1 GIKLSAEVKPFV
13 PKHAAVTVA
22 WSEPSEACVF
32 PRYLTTCYP
41 FVQEPSLDNVLG
53 DPAFREYS
61 NCSYSPG
68 VVANVYPVAGS
79 QYQSNNSTH
88 CNGSGVVS
96 ESAEQ
101 TYPVRQESKSLSK
114 RRSKEGEKKL
124 DKKRHDGGEAS
135 VRIVNRTSFQTSTC
149 SRDSVK
155 PDRFNKTAKKK
166 STEVPKPEPR
176 PVPTFE
182 ASILDFHK
190 SQSLGSSEILNVHH
204 KSTPVSLVETPAD
217 GSAQPHVSWAV
228 VLSQPPKKIV
238 SSPASEGLS
247 RSKGKQEN
255 EPKQSE
261 TKNIASETEPE
272 EESEKKKKK
281 KKKKKKLKSPTDV
294 ERPQSESNIIQ
305 EPPKIEDVEEFPHL
319 AAASDRRNRVGPQ
332 KPFFTSAVRKQSE
345 VSNLATLL
353 GGAIP
358 LLSKDPATA
367 ARSHRLNQGKMPH
380 NPLDSSAPLV
390 KKGKQ
395 REVPKAKRPTPLK
408 KIILKEREQRKQQHL
423 LEQKAAPKDEDNI
436 SQTAGNVTENATLLQ
451 DSQAAVPVT
460 QVAEGLQEHMRI
472 KESKEGSVTSK
483 QLTATLPKIHSR
495 NFRDYCSQVLSK
507 EVDSCVT
514 DLLKELVRFQDRL
527 YQKDP
532 VKAKIKRR
540 LVMGLREVL
549 KHLKLKK
556 LKCVIISPN
565 CEKIQSKGGLD
576 ETLHNIIDCACEQNI
591 PFVFALNRKALG
603 RCVNK
608 AVPVSVVGIFSY
620 DGAQDHFH
628 RMVQLTTEA
637 RKAYK
642 DMIAAL
648 EEEAK
653 AGLRETQPSILTPES
668 EKNGLLETFKTSS
681 KDSDEDVPNYIKVWK
696 RKLEEEYNPYA
707 LELEKS
713 ATADMAILN
722 LEDHQNK
729 AKFSYVVH
737 NPDPCFT
744 FIPTQLHRTKLW
756 STELRSGQAQ
766 HTLETSL
773 PLPSTVISTSDV
785 VFPTFETNEHLYSVF
800 SDTASFT
807 QLKTCTLP
815 SNKVGAIQTCK
826 NNLKKRPG
834 GEKFKNSVLDA
845 GTSNETGRSNR
856 KMTEEMEMRFSS
868 PLWGQCTQYADT
880 VLVAVSAEIPM
891 QHPIPKQ
898 AEKMNYTTEQQSC
911 CFTEVLCTELPALF
925 LGLNSIFDKLLCLK
939 RMQPVRLS
947 GERAEHRLVCTAHTA
962 ARLQP
967 QVLYTGHCRLQLLV
981 LSGLISPRREEYSMF
996 EKKNL
1001 FFRKNKYQQILNKT
1015 EEIQTE
1021 TFLAKGIVQPP
1032 PTQDEL
1038 IYLHMQDPKRHNYLH
1053 QFSVLVC
1060 ICWFVYCLNQKT
1072 EIQYLQK
1079 EAVRNNSSGL
1089 YCTHKMLLQTNSAA
1103 VNQAENKCTLS

>member
-1 GIKLSAEVKPFV
+1 MSAERRPRSGRGGEGIKLSAEVKPFV

-22 WSEPSEACVF
+22 WSEPSAACVF

-61 NCSYSPG
+61 SCSYSPD

-79 QYQSNNSTH
+79 QYQCNNSTH
-88 CNGSGVVS
+88 YNGSGVGS

-114 RRSKEGEKKL
+114 RRSKEDEKKL
-124 DKKRHDGGEAS
+124 DKKKHDGGEAS
-135 VRIVNRTSFQTSTC
+135 VTIVNSTSFQLPTC

-155 PDRFNKTAKKK
+155 PDRFNKTTNKK
-166 STEVPKPEPR
+166 STETPKPESR

-182 ASILDFHK
+182 ARILDFHK
-190 SQSLGSSEILNVHH
+190 SQSLGSSEIVNVHH
-204 KSTPVSLVETPAD
+204 KSALEDTSAKSKSSPKASDEAGDNLIPSSRDGRAAAD
-217 GSAQPHVSWAV
+217 GSAQPQVSWAG
-228 VLSQPPKKIV
+228 VLSQPPKKII
-238 SSPASEGLS
+238 SSPGSEGLS
-247 RSKGKQEN
+247 GGKGKQES
-255 EPKQSE
+255 EPKSG
-261 TKNIASETEPE
+261 TKDVASETEPE
-272 EESEKKKKK
+272 EGPEKKKKK
-281 KKKKKKLKSPTDV
+281 KKKKKKLKPPTDV
-294 ERPQSESNIIQ
+294 ERPQSETNIIQ

-332 KPFFTSAVRKQSE
+332 KPSYTSAVRKQPEIHVSE
-345 VSNLATLL
+345 EPCDSLSPSLDETPKVDGLSGKQASSSVLERKKTQETSRSSGKKSQIPVQLDLGGMLAVLEQKQQTEKSKQSPKPVVFSV

-367 ARSHRLNQGKMPH
+367 TRSHRLNQGKMPH

-423 LEQKAAPKDEDNI
+423 LEQKAATKDEDNI
-436 SQTAGNVTENATLLQ
+436 CQTEGNITENATLLQ
-451 DSQAAVPVT
+451 DSQAAAPVT
-460 QVAEGLQEHMRI
+460 EVAEEFAEHKGI
-472 KESKEGSVTSK
+472 QESKEGSVTSK

-668 EKNGLLETFKTSS
+668 EKNGLLETCITSS

-707 LELEKS
+707 LDLEKS
-713 ATADMAILN
+713 ATADTAILN
-722 LEDHQNK
+722 LEDHQ
-729 AKFSYVVH
+729 
-737 NPDPCFT
+737 
-744 FIPTQLHRTKLW
+744 
-756 STELRSGQAQ
+756 
-766 HTLETSL
+766 
-773 PLPSTVISTSDV
+773 
-785 VFPTFETNEHLYSVF
+785 
-800 SDTASFT
+800 
-807 QLKTCTLP
+807 
-815 SNKVGAIQTCK
+815 
-826 NNLKKRPG
+826 
-834 GEKFKNSVLDA
+834 
-845 GTSNETGRSNR
+845 
-856 KMTEEMEMRFSS
+856 
-868 PLWGQCTQYADT
+868 
-880 VLVAVSAEIPM
+880 
-891 QHPIPKQ
+891 
-898 AEKMNYTTEQQSC
+898 
-911 CFTEVLCTELPALF
+911 
-925 LGLNSIFDKLLCLK
+925 
-939 RMQPVRLS
+939 
-947 GERAEHRLVCTAHTA
+947 
-962 ARLQP
+962 
-967 QVLYTGHCRLQLLV
+967 
-981 LSGLISPRREEYSMF
+981 
-996 EKKNL
+996 
-1001 FFRKNKYQQILNKT
+1001 
-1015 EEIQTE
+1015 
-1021 TFLAKGIVQPP
+1021 
-1032 PTQDEL
+1032 
-1038 IYLHMQDPKRHNYLH
+1038 
-1053 QFSVLVC
+1053 
-1060 ICWFVYCLNQKT
+1060 
-1072 EIQYLQK
+1072 
-1079 EAVRNNSSGL
+1079 
-1089 YCTHKMLLQTNSAA
+1089 
-1103 VNQAENKCTLS
+1103 

>member
-1 GIKLSAEVKPFV
+1 SQGIKLSAEVKPFV
-13 PKHAAVTVA
+13 PKHAAIAVA

-53 DPAFREYS
+53 DAAFREYS
-61 NCSYSPG
+61 SCSYSPD

-88 CNGSGVVS
+88 CNGSGIVS

-114 RRSKEGEKKL
+114 QRRSKEGEKKL
-124 DKKRHDGGEAS
+124 DKKRLDGGEAS
-135 VRIVNRTSFQTSTC
+135 VRIVNRTSFQTSEC
-149 SRDSVK
+149 SRDSMK
-155 PDRFNKTAKKK
+155 PDRFNKTTNKK
-166 STEVPKPEPR
+166 STEAPKPESH

-190 SQSLGSSEILNVHH
+190 SQSFGSSGILNARH
-204 KSTPVSLVETPAD
+204 KSTPVSLVESKTMSLVSLACLFCWTPRIAHANPCCRTCKNKTCQSTSIINASILHSVWQFKTYSNFLVFTFFPVLFPEAPAD
-217 GSAQPHVSWAV
+217 VSAQPHVSWAG

-238 SSPASEGLS
+238 PSPASEGLS
-247 RSKGKQEN
+247 RGKGKQES
-255 EPKQSE
+255 EPKSE

-272 EESEKKKKK
+272 EGLEKKKKK
-281 KKKKKKLKSPTDV
+281 KKKKKKLKLPTDV
-294 ERPQSESNIIQ
+294 ERPQSESNTMQ

-332 KPFFTSAVRKQSE
+332 KPSFTSAVRKLSEIHLSEEPCDSRSPSLDETPKVDGLSGKQASSSVLERKKTQETSRSSGKKSQIPVQLDLGGMLAVLEQKQQTEKSKQSPKPVVFS
-345 VSNLATLL
+345 VS
-353 GGAIP
+353 GAIP

-367 ARSHRLNQGKMPH
+367 TRSHRLNQGKMPH

-436 SQTAGNVTENATLLQ
+436 CQTEGNVTENATLLQ
-451 DSQAAVPVT
+451 DSQAAVPIT
-460 QVAEGLQEHMRI
+460 QVAEGFPEHTVI
-472 KESKEGSVTSK
+472 EESQEGSVTTK
-483 QLTATLPKIHSR
+483 QLTVTLPKIHSR

-653 AGLRETQPSILTPES
+653 AGLRETPPSILTPES
-668 EKNGLLETFKTSS
+668 EKNGLSETCKTSS

-722 LEDHQNK
+722 LEDHQ
-729 AKFSYVVH
+729 
-737 NPDPCFT
+737 
-744 FIPTQLHRTKLW
+744 
-756 STELRSGQAQ
+756 
-766 HTLETSL
+766 
-773 PLPSTVISTSDV
+773 
-785 VFPTFETNEHLYSVF
+785 
-800 SDTASFT
+800 
-807 QLKTCTLP
+807 
-815 SNKVGAIQTCK
+815 
-826 NNLKKRPG
+826 
-834 GEKFKNSVLDA
+834 
-845 GTSNETGRSNR
+845 
-856 KMTEEMEMRFSS
+856 
-868 PLWGQCTQYADT
+868 
-880 VLVAVSAEIPM
+880 
-891 QHPIPKQ
+891 
-898 AEKMNYTTEQQSC
+898 
-911 CFTEVLCTELPALF
+911 
-925 LGLNSIFDKLLCLK
+925 
-939 RMQPVRLS
+939 
-947 GERAEHRLVCTAHTA
+947 
-962 ARLQP
+962 
-967 QVLYTGHCRLQLLV
+967 
-981 LSGLISPRREEYSMF
+981 
-996 EKKNL
+996 
-1001 FFRKNKYQQILNKT
+1001 
-1015 EEIQTE
+1015 
-1021 TFLAKGIVQPP
+1021 
-1032 PTQDEL
+1032 
-1038 IYLHMQDPKRHNYLH
+1038 
-1053 QFSVLVC
+1053 
-1060 ICWFVYCLNQKT
+1060 
-1072 EIQYLQK
+1072 
-1079 EAVRNNSSGL
+1079 
-1089 YCTHKMLLQTNSAA
+1089 
-1103 VNQAENKCTLS
+1103 

>member
-1 GIKLSAEVKPFV
+1 SQGIKLSAEVKPFV

-61 NCSYSPG
+61 SCSYSPD

-88 CNGSGVVS
+88 YNGSGIVS

-101 TYPVRQESKSLSK
+101 TYPVRQESKNLSK
-114 RRSKEGEKKL
+114 QRRSKEGEKKL
-124 DKKRHDGGEAS
+124 DKKRHDEGESS

-149 SRDSVK
+149 IRDSVK
-155 PDRFNKTAKKK
+155 PDRFNKTTNKK
-166 STEVPKPEPR
+166 STETPKPESR

-204 KSTPVSLVETPAD
+204 KSTPVSLVESNTVLSQPHMSPAEHRDTSATNKASPKASDEAGANLIPSSFDGRVSFPDAPAD
-217 GSAQPHVSWAV
+217 GSAQPRVSWAV

-238 SSPASEGLS
+238 SSPASEALS
-247 RSKGKQEN
+247 RGKGKQES
-255 EPKQSE
+255 EPKSE
-261 TKNIASETEPE
+261 TRNNASEAELE
-272 EESEKKKKK
+272 EGSEKKKKK
-281 KKKKKKLKSPTDV
+281 KKKKKKPKSPTDA
-294 ERPQSESNIIQ
+294 ERPQSESNTIQ

-319 AAASDRRNRVGPQ
+319 AASSDKRNRVGPQ
-332 KPFFTSAVRKQSE
+332 KPSFTSAVRKQSE
-345 VSNLATLL
+345 IHLSEEPCDSRSPSLDETPRLDGLSGRQALSSVSERKKTQETSRSSGKKSQIPVQLDL
-353 GGAIP
+353 GGMLAVLEQKQQTEKSKQSPKPVVFSVGGAVP

-367 ARSHRLNQGKMPH
+367 TRSHRLNQGKMPH

-423 LEQKAAPKDEDNI
+423 LEQKAAPKDEGNI
-436 SQTAGNVTENATLLQ
+436 CQTAGNIIEDKTLLQ

-460 QVAEGLQEHMRI
+460 QEAEGFPENTGI
-472 KESKEGSVTSK
+472 KESKESSVTSK
-483 QLTATLPKIHSR
+483 QLTTTLPKIHSR

-653 AGLRETQPSILTPES
+653 AGLRETQPSVLTPVS
-668 EKNGLLETFKTSS
+668 EKNGLLETCKTSS

-713 ATADMAILN
+713 AAADMAILN
-722 LEDHQNK
+722 LEDH
-729 AKFSYVVH
+729 
-737 NPDPCFT
+737 
-744 FIPTQLHRTKLW
+744 
-756 STELRSGQAQ
+756 
-766 HTLETSL
+766 
-773 PLPSTVISTSDV
+773 
-785 VFPTFETNEHLYSVF
+785 
-800 SDTASFT
+800 
-807 QLKTCTLP
+807 
-815 SNKVGAIQTCK
+815 
-826 NNLKKRPG
+826 
-834 GEKFKNSVLDA
+834 
-845 GTSNETGRSNR
+845 
-856 KMTEEMEMRFSS
+856 
-868 PLWGQCTQYADT
+868 
-880 VLVAVSAEIPM
+880 
-891 QHPIPKQ
+891 
-898 AEKMNYTTEQQSC
+898 
-911 CFTEVLCTELPALF
+911 
-925 LGLNSIFDKLLCLK
+925 
-939 RMQPVRLS
+939 
-947 GERAEHRLVCTAHTA
+947 
-962 ARLQP
+962 
-967 QVLYTGHCRLQLLV
+967 
-981 LSGLISPRREEYSMF
+981 
-996 EKKNL
+996 
-1001 FFRKNKYQQILNKT
+1001 
-1015 EEIQTE
+1015 
-1021 TFLAKGIVQPP
+1021 
-1032 PTQDEL
+1032 
-1038 IYLHMQDPKRHNYLH
+1038 
-1053 QFSVLVC
+1053 
-1060 ICWFVYCLNQKT
+1060 
-1072 EIQYLQK
+1072 
-1079 EAVRNNSSGL
+1079 
-1089 YCTHKMLLQTNSAA
+1089 
-1103 VNQAENKCTLS
+1103 

>member
-1 GIKLSAEVKPFV
+1 MSAEGRPRSGRAGEGIKLSAEVKPFV
-13 PKHAAVTVA
+13 PKHAAVAVA

-41 FVQEPSLDNVLG
+41 FVQEPSLDNDLR

-61 NCSYSPG
+61 GCSYPPD

-79 QYQSNNSTH
+79 RYRSNSSTTPYNS
-88 CNGSGVVS
+88 SGIVS
-96 ESAEQ
+96 ESSEQ
-101 TYPVRQESKSLSK
+101 AYPLRQESKSLPK
-114 RRSKEGEKKL
+114 RRSKESEKKL
-124 DKKRHDGGEAS
+124 DKKRHDGSDSS
-135 VRIVNRTSFQTSTC
+135 VRIMNRTSFPTPAC
-149 SRDSVK
+149 SRDSMK
-155 PDRFNKTAKKK
+155 PDRFNKTTNKK
-166 STEVPKPEPR
+166 STQTPKPESL

-190 SQSLGSSEILNVHH
+190 SQSLGSSETLNVQH
-204 KSTPVSLVETPAD
+204 KSAPVSSVGSSTTCLSQPQLSLLLSTKEDASAGSKASSRTLGETRAYLIPSSFVGRALPEAPAD
-217 GSAQPHVSWAV
+217 GSAQPRVSWAGI
-228 VLSQPPKKIV
+228 LSQPPKKII

-247 RSKGKQEN
+247 RGKGKEDS

-261 TKNIASETEPE
+261 TKNDASETEPE
-272 EESEKKKKK
+272 EGSEKKKKK
-281 KKKKKKLKSPTDV
+281 KKKKKKTKSSTDV
-294 ERPQSESNIIQ
+294 ERPQSESATVQ
-305 EPPKIEDVEEFPHL
+305 EPPKIEDVEEFPDL
-319 AAASDRRNRVGPQ
+319 TAASDRRKRVGSQ
-332 KPFFTSAVRKQSE
+332 KSSFTPAVRKQSE
-345 VSNLATLL
+345 IRIPEEPCDTQSPSLDETPKVDGLSGKQGSSSVLERKKMQETSKSSGKKSQVPVQLDLGGMLAVLEQKQQTEKLKQSSKPVVFSV

-358 LLSKDPATA
+358 LLSKEPATA
-367 ARSHRLNQGKMPH
+367 TKTHRSNQAKMPH

-423 LEQKAAPKDEDNI
+423 LEQKAALKDEDNV
-436 SQTAGNVTENATLLQ
+436 SQSAENITGNETLLQ
-451 DSQAAVPVT
+451 DSQAALPVM
-460 QVAEGLQEHMRI
+460 QVAEGPLENTGI
-472 KESKEGSVTSK
+472 KESKEGSMTSK
-483 QLTATLPKIHSR
+483 QLTPTLPKIHSR

-653 AGLRETQPSILTPES
+653 GGLQETHSSFLTTES
-668 EKNGLLETFKTSS
+668 GKNGLSETGKTSS

-713 ATADMAILN
+713 ATADMAIVN
-722 LEDHQNK
+722 LE
-729 AKFSYVVH
+729 
-737 NPDPCFT
+737 
-744 FIPTQLHRTKLW
+744 
-756 STELRSGQAQ
+756 ELQ
-766 HTLETSL
+766 
-773 PLPSTVISTSDV
+773 
-785 VFPTFETNEHLYSVF
+785 
-800 SDTASFT
+800 
-807 QLKTCTLP
+807 
-815 SNKVGAIQTCK
+815 
-826 NNLKKRPG
+826 
-834 GEKFKNSVLDA
+834 
-845 GTSNETGRSNR
+845 
-856 KMTEEMEMRFSS
+856 
-868 PLWGQCTQYADT
+868 
-880 VLVAVSAEIPM
+880 
-891 QHPIPKQ
+891 
-898 AEKMNYTTEQQSC
+898 
-911 CFTEVLCTELPALF
+911 
-925 LGLNSIFDKLLCLK
+925 
-939 RMQPVRLS
+939 
-947 GERAEHRLVCTAHTA
+947 
-962 ARLQP
+962 
-967 QVLYTGHCRLQLLV
+967 
-981 LSGLISPRREEYSMF
+981 
-996 EKKNL
+996 
-1001 FFRKNKYQQILNKT
+1001 
-1015 EEIQTE
+1015 
-1021 TFLAKGIVQPP
+1021 
-1032 PTQDEL
+1032 
-1038 IYLHMQDPKRHNYLH
+1038 
-1053 QFSVLVC
+1053 
-1060 ICWFVYCLNQKT
+1060 
-1072 EIQYLQK
+1072 
-1079 EAVRNNSSGL
+1079 
-1089 YCTHKMLLQTNSAA
+1089 
-1103 VNQAENKCTLS
+1103 

>member
-1 GIKLSAEVKPFV
+1 MSAERRPRSGRGGEGIKLSAEVKPFV

-32 PRYLTTCYP
+32 PRYLTTCYR

-61 NCSYSPG
+61 SCSYSPD
-68 VVANVYPVAGS
+68 VANVYPGAGS

-88 CNGSGVVS
+88 YNGSGIVS

-101 TYPVRQESKSLSK
+101 TCLVRQESKSLSK
-114 RRSKEGEKKL
+114 QRRSKEGEKKL
-124 DKKRHDGGEAS
+124 DKKRHDGGESS

-155 PDRFNKTAKKK
+155 PDRFNKTTNKK
-166 STEVPKPEPR
+166 STETPKPESR

-190 SQSLGSSEILNVHH
+190 SQSLGSSEILNEDTSAIS
-204 KSTPVSLVETPAD
+204 KASPQASDEARASLIPSSFDDRAPAD
-217 GSAQPHVSWAV
+217 GSAQPRVSWAV

-238 SSPASEGLS
+238 SSPISEGLS
-247 RSKGKQEN
+247 RGKGKQES

-261 TKNIASETEPE
+261 TKNNASETEPE
-272 EESEKKKKK
+272 EGSEKKKKK
-281 KKKKKKLKSPTDV
+281 KKKKKKPKSPTDV
-294 ERPQSESNIIQ
+294 EGPQSESNTIQ

-319 AAASDRRNRVGPQ
+319 AAASERRNRVGPQ
-332 KPFFTSAVRKQSE
+332 KPSFTSAVRKQSE
-345 VSNLATLL
+345 IHLSEEPCDSWSPSLDETPRVDGLSGKQVSSSASERKKTQETSRSSGKKSQIPVQLDLGGMLAVLEQKQQTEKSKQSPKPVVFSV

-367 ARSHRLNQGKMPH
+367 TRSHRLNQGKMPH

-436 SQTAGNVTENATLLQ
+436 CQTAGNVTEDETLLQ
-451 DSQAAVPVT
+451 DSRAAVPVT
-460 QVAEGLQEHMRI
+460 HVAEGFPENTGI

-483 QLTATLPKIHSR
+483 QLTTTLPKIHSR

-653 AGLRETQPSILTPES
+653 AGLGETQPSILHES
-668 EKNGLLETFKTSS
+668 EKSGLLETCKTSS
-681 KDSDEDVPNYIKVWK
+681 RDSDEDVPNYIKVWK

-722 LEDHQNK
+722 LEDHQ
-729 AKFSYVVH
+729 
-737 NPDPCFT
+737 
-744 FIPTQLHRTKLW
+744 
-756 STELRSGQAQ
+756 
-766 HTLETSL
+766 
-773 PLPSTVISTSDV
+773 
-785 VFPTFETNEHLYSVF
+785 
-800 SDTASFT
+800 
-807 QLKTCTLP
+807 
-815 SNKVGAIQTCK
+815 
-826 NNLKKRPG
+826 
-834 GEKFKNSVLDA
+834 
-845 GTSNETGRSNR
+845 
-856 KMTEEMEMRFSS
+856 
-868 PLWGQCTQYADT
+868 
-880 VLVAVSAEIPM
+880 
-891 QHPIPKQ
+891 
-898 AEKMNYTTEQQSC
+898 
-911 CFTEVLCTELPALF
+911 
-925 LGLNSIFDKLLCLK
+925 
-939 RMQPVRLS
+939 
-947 GERAEHRLVCTAHTA
+947 
-962 ARLQP
+962 
-967 QVLYTGHCRLQLLV
+967 
-981 LSGLISPRREEYSMF
+981 
-996 EKKNL
+996 
-1001 FFRKNKYQQILNKT
+1001 
-1015 EEIQTE
+1015 
-1021 TFLAKGIVQPP
+1021 
-1032 PTQDEL
+1032 
-1038 IYLHMQDPKRHNYLH
+1038 
-1053 QFSVLVC
+1053 
-1060 ICWFVYCLNQKT
+1060 
-1072 EIQYLQK
+1072 
-1079 EAVRNNSSGL
+1079 
-1089 YCTHKMLLQTNSAA
+1089 
-1103 VNQAENKCTLS
+1103 

>member
-1 GIKLSAEVKPFV
+1 MSAERRLHSGRGGEGIKLSAEVKPFV

-32 PRYLTTCYP
+32 P
-41 FVQEPSLDNVLG
+41 SVLG

-61 NCSYSPG
+61 SCSYSPG
-68 VVANVYPVAGS
+68 VVANGYPVAGS

-88 CNGSGVVS
+88 SNGSGIVS
-96 ESAEQ
+96 ESPEQ
-101 TYPVRQESKSLSK
+101 TYPVRKESKTLSK
-114 RRSKEGEKKL
+114 QRRSKEGEKKL
-124 DKKRHDGGEAS
+124 DKKRHDGGGAS
-135 VRIVNRTSFQTSTC
+135 VRIVNRTSFQTSAC
-149 SRDSVK
+149 SRDSMK
-155 PDRFNKTAKKK
+155 PDRFSKATKK
-166 STEVPKPEPR
+166 STDAPKPESHSL
-176 PVPTFE
+176 PTFE

-204 KSTPVSLVETPAD
+204 KSTPEDTSAKSKASPKASDEAGANLIPSSLDGRAPAD

-228 VLSQPPKKIV
+228 ILSQPPKKIV

-247 RSKGKQEN
+247 RGKGKQES

-261 TKNIASETEPE
+261 TKNVASETEPE

-281 KKKKKKLKSPTDV
+281 KKKKKKLKSPADV
-294 ERPQSESNIIQ
+294 EGPQSESNIIQ
-305 EPPKIEDVEEFPHL
+305 KPPKIEDVEEFPHL
-319 AAASDRRNRVGPQ
+319 GAASDRRNRVGPQ
-332 KPFFTSAVRKQSE
+332 KPSFTSAVRRQSEIHLSKEPCDSWSPSLDETPKVDGLSGKQASPSVLERKKTQETSRSSGKKSQIPVQLDLGGMLAVLEQKQQTEKSKQSLKP
-345 VSNLATLL
+345 VVLSV
-353 GGAIP
+353 GGAMP

-367 ARSHRLNQGKMPH
+367 TRTHRLNQGKMPH

-395 REVPKAKRPTPLK
+395 REVPKTKRPTPLK

-436 SQTAGNVTENATLLQ
+436 SQPAGNVTENATLLQ

-460 QVAEGLQEHMRI
+460 QVAEGFPEHTGI
-472 KESKEGSVTSK
+472 KESNEGSVTSK

-576 ETLHNIIDCACEQNI
+576 ETVHNIIDCACEQNI

-653 AGLRETQPSILTPES
+653 AGLRETQPSILTSES
-668 EKNGLLETFKTSS
+668 EKNGFLETCKTSS
-681 KDSDEDVPNYIKVWK
+681 KDSDEDLPNYIKVWK

-722 LEDHQNK
+722 LEDHQ
-729 AKFSYVVH
+729 
-737 NPDPCFT
+737 
-744 FIPTQLHRTKLW
+744 
-756 STELRSGQAQ
+756 
-766 HTLETSL
+766 
-773 PLPSTVISTSDV
+773 
-785 VFPTFETNEHLYSVF
+785 
-800 SDTASFT
+800 
-807 QLKTCTLP
+807 
-815 SNKVGAIQTCK
+815 
-826 NNLKKRPG
+826 
-834 GEKFKNSVLDA
+834 
-845 GTSNETGRSNR
+845 
-856 KMTEEMEMRFSS
+856 
-868 PLWGQCTQYADT
+868 
-880 VLVAVSAEIPM
+880 
-891 QHPIPKQ
+891 
-898 AEKMNYTTEQQSC
+898 
-911 CFTEVLCTELPALF
+911 
-925 LGLNSIFDKLLCLK
+925 
-939 RMQPVRLS
+939 
-947 GERAEHRLVCTAHTA
+947 
-962 ARLQP
+962 
-967 QVLYTGHCRLQLLV
+967 
-981 LSGLISPRREEYSMF
+981 
-996 EKKNL
+996 
-1001 FFRKNKYQQILNKT
+1001 
-1015 EEIQTE
+1015 
-1021 TFLAKGIVQPP
+1021 
-1032 PTQDEL
+1032 
-1038 IYLHMQDPKRHNYLH
+1038 
-1053 QFSVLVC
+1053 
-1060 ICWFVYCLNQKT
+1060 
-1072 EIQYLQK
+1072 
-1079 EAVRNNSSGL
+1079 
-1089 YCTHKMLLQTNSAA
+1089 
-1103 VNQAENKCTLS
+1103 

>member
-1 GIKLSAEVKPFV
+1 SQGIKLSAEIKPFV

-61 NCSYSPG
+61 SCSYSPD
-68 VVANVYPVAGS
+68 VVANVYPVAGL

-88 CNGSGVVS
+88 YNGSGVVN

-114 RRSKEGEKKL
+114 QRRSKEGEKKL
-124 DKKRHDGGEAS
+124 DKKRHDGAEAS
-135 VRIVNRTSFQTSTC
+135 VRIVNRTSFQSSTC

-155 PDRFNKTAKKK
+155 PDRFSKATSKK
-166 STEVPKPEPR
+166 STETPKAESH
-176 PVPTFE
+176 PVPTFG
-182 ASILDFHK
+182 ASVLDYHT

-204 KSTPVSLVETPAD
+204 KNTPVSLVESNAMSLVNPTCLFYWTPRTAHANPCCRTCKNKTYTSAKSKVSPNASDEAGANLIPSSLDGRVSFPEAPAD
-217 GSAQPHVSWAV
+217 GSAQPHVSWAS
-228 VLSQPPKKIV
+228 VLLQPPKKIV
-238 SSPASEGLS
+238 SSPASEGLT
-247 RSKGKQEN
+247 RGKGKQEN
-255 EPKQSE
+255 EPKSE
-261 TKNIASETEPE
+261 TKNTASETEPDE
-272 EESEKKKKK
+272 GSEKKKKK
-281 KKKKKKLKSPTDV
+281 KKKKKKLKSPTDI
-294 ERPQSESNIIQ
+294 ERPQSESNTVQ

-332 KPFFTSAVRKQSE
+332 KPSFTSAVRKQSE
-345 VSNLATLL
+345 LHLSEESCDSQSPSLDETPKVDGLSGKQASSSVLERKKTQETSRSSGKKSQIPVQLDL
-353 GGAIP
+353 GGMLAVLEQKQQTEKAKQSPKPVVFSVGGAVP

-367 ARSHRLNQGKMPH
+367 TRSHRLNQGKMPH

-436 SQTAGNVTENATLLQ
+436 CQTEGNVTENATLLQ
-451 DSQAAVPVT
+451 DSQAALPET
-460 QVAEGLQEHMRI
+460 QIAEGFLEHTGI
-472 KESKEGSVTSK
+472 KESKEGSVTTK

-653 AGLRETQPSILTPES
+653 AGLRETQPCILTPES
-668 EKNGLLETFKTSS
+668 EKNGLLETCKTSS
-681 KDSDEDVPNYIKVWK
+681 QDSDEDVPNYIKVWK

-713 ATADMAILN
+713 AAADMAILN
-722 LEDHQNK
+722 LEDH
-729 AKFSYVVH
+729 
-737 NPDPCFT
+737 
-744 FIPTQLHRTKLW
+744 
-756 STELRSGQAQ
+756 
-766 HTLETSL
+766 
-773 PLPSTVISTSDV
+773 
-785 VFPTFETNEHLYSVF
+785 
-800 SDTASFT
+800 
-807 QLKTCTLP
+807 
-815 SNKVGAIQTCK
+815 
-826 NNLKKRPG
+826 
-834 GEKFKNSVLDA
+834 
-845 GTSNETGRSNR
+845 
-856 KMTEEMEMRFSS
+856 
-868 PLWGQCTQYADT
+868 
-880 VLVAVSAEIPM
+880 
-891 QHPIPKQ
+891 
-898 AEKMNYTTEQQSC
+898 
-911 CFTEVLCTELPALF
+911 
-925 LGLNSIFDKLLCLK
+925 
-939 RMQPVRLS
+939 
-947 GERAEHRLVCTAHTA
+947 
-962 ARLQP
+962 
-967 QVLYTGHCRLQLLV
+967 
-981 LSGLISPRREEYSMF
+981 
-996 EKKNL
+996 
-1001 FFRKNKYQQILNKT
+1001 
-1015 EEIQTE
+1015 
-1021 TFLAKGIVQPP
+1021 
-1032 PTQDEL
+1032 
-1038 IYLHMQDPKRHNYLH
+1038 
-1053 QFSVLVC
+1053 
-1060 ICWFVYCLNQKT
+1060 
-1072 EIQYLQK
+1072 
-1079 EAVRNNSSGL
+1079 
-1089 YCTHKMLLQTNSAA
+1089 
-1103 VNQAENKCTLS
+1103 

>member
-1 GIKLSAEVKPFV
+1 MSAEGRPGSGRGGEGIKLSAEVKPFV

-41 FVQEPSLDNVLG
+41 FVQEPSLDKQQVYAEDLPWDDFSSLSQCPSHSVLG

-61 NCSYSPG
+61 SCSYSPD
-68 VVANVYPVAGS
+68 VVSNVYPVAGS
-79 QYQSNNSTH
+79 QYHSNNSTH
-88 CNGSGVVS
+88 CNGSGIVS

-101 TYPVRQESKSLSK
+101 RYPIRQESKNLSK
-114 RRSKEGEKKL
+114 QRRSKEGEKKL
-124 DKKRHDGGEAS
+124 DKKRHDGDGSS
-135 VRIVNRTSFQTSTC
+135 VRIVNRTSFQTSAC

-155 PDRFNKTAKKK
+155 PDRFNKTTNKK
-166 STEVPKPEPR
+166 STQTPKPESL

-182 ASILDFHK
+182 ATILDFHK
-190 SQSLGSSEILNVHH
+190 SQSLGSSEILNVQH
-204 KSTPVSLVETPAD
+204 KSGPICGAERNVACLSQPQMSLLLNTEEDTSAESKASSKTLDETVATLIPSSFDGRAAFPETPAD
-217 GSAQPHVSWAV
+217 GSAQPHVSWAM

-247 RSKGKQEN
+247 RCKGKQDSEA
-255 EPKQSE
+255 KSE
-261 TKNIASETEPE
+261 TKNDASETEPE
-272 EESEKKKKK
+272 EVSEKKKKK
-281 KKKKKKLKSPTDV
+281 KKKKKKTKSPTDV
-294 ERPQSESNIIQ
+294 EKPQNEPTKVQ
-305 EPPKIEDVEEFPHL
+305 EPPRIEDAEEFPDL
-319 AAASDRRNRVGPQ
+319 AAASDRKNRLGSQ
-332 KPFFTSAVRKQSE
+332 KSSFTPSVRKQSE
-345 VSNLATLL
+345 IHLPEEPWDSRSPTLDGTPKVVDGLSGKQASSSMLERKKTQETSRSSGKKSQIPVQLDLGGMLAVLEQKQQTEKSKQSSKPVVLSV

-358 LLSKDPATA
+358 LLSKEPATA
-367 ARSHRLNQGKMPH
+367 TKSHRLNQGKMPH

-423 LEQKAAPKDEDNI
+423 LEQTAVPKDEDSI
-436 SQTAGNVTENATLLQ
+436 CQSTENITEDETLLQ
-451 DSQAAVPVT
+451 DSQAAVPAA
-460 QVAEGLQEHMRI
+460 QVAEGFLENTGI
-472 KESKEGSVTSK
+472 KDSTESSMTSK
-483 QLTATLPKIHSR
+483 QLTFSLPKIHSR

-648 EEEAK
+648 EEEAEG
-653 AGLRETQPSILTPES
+653 GLRETQPSILTTDY
-668 EKNGLLETFKTSS
+668 EKNGLSETVKTSS
-681 KDSDEDVPNYIKVWK
+681 KDSDEDVPNYIKIWK

-713 ATADMAILN
+713 AAADMVIVN
-722 LEDHQNK
+722 SEEHQ
-729 AKFSYVVH
+729 
-737 NPDPCFT
+737 
-744 FIPTQLHRTKLW
+744 
-756 STELRSGQAQ
+756 
-766 HTLETSL
+766 
-773 PLPSTVISTSDV
+773 
-785 VFPTFETNEHLYSVF
+785 
-800 SDTASFT
+800 
-807 QLKTCTLP
+807 
-815 SNKVGAIQTCK
+815 
-826 NNLKKRPG
+826 
-834 GEKFKNSVLDA
+834 
-845 GTSNETGRSNR
+845 
-856 KMTEEMEMRFSS
+856 
-868 PLWGQCTQYADT
+868 
-880 VLVAVSAEIPM
+880 
-891 QHPIPKQ
+891 
-898 AEKMNYTTEQQSC
+898 
-911 CFTEVLCTELPALF
+911 
-925 LGLNSIFDKLLCLK
+925 
-939 RMQPVRLS
+939 
-947 GERAEHRLVCTAHTA
+947 
-962 ARLQP
+962 
-967 QVLYTGHCRLQLLV
+967 
-981 LSGLISPRREEYSMF
+981 
-996 EKKNL
+996 
-1001 FFRKNKYQQILNKT
+1001 
-1015 EEIQTE
+1015 
-1021 TFLAKGIVQPP
+1021 
-1032 PTQDEL
+1032 
-1038 IYLHMQDPKRHNYLH
+1038 
-1053 QFSVLVC
+1053 
-1060 ICWFVYCLNQKT
+1060 
-1072 EIQYLQK
+1072 
-1079 EAVRNNSSGL
+1079 
-1089 YCTHKMLLQTNSAA
+1089 
-1103 VNQAENKCTLS
+1103 

>member
-1 GIKLSAEVKPFV
+1 SQGIKLSAEVKPFV

-53 DPAFREYS
+53 DPALREYS
-61 NCSYSPG
+61 SCSYSPD

-79 QYQSNNSTH
+79 QYQSKNSTH
-88 CNGSGVVS
+88 YDGSGIVS

-114 RRSKEGEKKL
+114 QRRSKEGEKKF
-124 DKKRHDGGEAS
+124 DKKRHEGGDPS

-149 SRDSVK
+149 SRDSMK
-155 PDRFNKTAKKK
+155 PDRFNKTTNKK
-166 STEVPKPEPR
+166 STETPKPESR

-204 KSTPVSLVETPAD
+204 KSAPVSSMESNTMSLSQPHVFSAEHGAIFLRHLCVSLFFPMSFPEAPAD
-217 GSAQPHVSWAV
+217 GSAHPHVSWAV

-247 RSKGKQEN
+247 RGRGKQES
-255 EPKQSE
+255 EPKLE
-261 TKNIASETEPE
+261 TKNNASETEPE
-272 EESEKKKKK
+272 EGSEKKKKK
-281 KKKKKKLKSPTDV
+281 KKKKKKTKSPTDV
-294 ERPQSESNIIQ
+294 ERPQSESTTMQ

-319 AAASDRRNRVGPQ
+319 AAASGRRNRVGPQ
-332 KPFFTSAVRKQSE
+332 KSSVTPAVRKQSE
-345 VSNLATLL
+345 IHLSEEPCDSLSLSLDETAKVDGLSGKQAPSSVLERKKMQETSRSSGKKSQIPVQLDL
-353 GGAIP
+353 GGMLAVLEQKQQTEKSKQCPKPVVFSVGGAVP
-358 LLSKDPATA
+358 LLSKEPATA
-367 ARSHRLNQGKMPH
+367 TRSHRLNQGKMPH

-423 LEQKAAPKDEDNI
+423 LDQKTAPKDENNI
-436 SQTAGNVTENATLLQ
+436 CQPAGNVTENKTLLQ
-451 DSQAAVPVT
+451 DSEAAVPVT
-460 QVAEGLQEHMRI
+460 QVAEGFLENTGI
-472 KESKEGSVTSK
+472 KESKEGSITSK
-483 QLTATLPKIHSR
+483 QLTTSLPKIHSR

-653 AGLRETQPSILTPES
+653 AGLRETQLSILTPES
-668 EKNGLLETFKTSS
+668 DKNGLSETCKTSS

-713 ATADMAILN
+713 AAADMAIVN
-722 LEDHQNK
+722 LEDHQ
-729 AKFSYVVH
+729 
-737 NPDPCFT
+737 
-744 FIPTQLHRTKLW
+744 
-756 STELRSGQAQ
+756 
-766 HTLETSL
+766 
-773 PLPSTVISTSDV
+773 
-785 VFPTFETNEHLYSVF
+785 
-800 SDTASFT
+800 
-807 QLKTCTLP
+807 
-815 SNKVGAIQTCK
+815 
-826 NNLKKRPG
+826 
-834 GEKFKNSVLDA
+834 
-845 GTSNETGRSNR
+845 
-856 KMTEEMEMRFSS
+856 
-868 PLWGQCTQYADT
+868 
-880 VLVAVSAEIPM
+880 
-891 QHPIPKQ
+891 
-898 AEKMNYTTEQQSC
+898 
-911 CFTEVLCTELPALF
+911 
-925 LGLNSIFDKLLCLK
+925 
-939 RMQPVRLS
+939 
-947 GERAEHRLVCTAHTA
+947 
-962 ARLQP
+962 
-967 QVLYTGHCRLQLLV
+967 
-981 LSGLISPRREEYSMF
+981 
-996 EKKNL
+996 
-1001 FFRKNKYQQILNKT
+1001 
-1015 EEIQTE
+1015 
-1021 TFLAKGIVQPP
+1021 
-1032 PTQDEL
+1032 
-1038 IYLHMQDPKRHNYLH
+1038 
-1053 QFSVLVC
+1053 
-1060 ICWFVYCLNQKT
+1060 
-1072 EIQYLQK
+1072 
-1079 EAVRNNSSGL
+1079 
-1089 YCTHKMLLQTNSAA
+1089 
-1103 VNQAENKCTLS
+1103 

>member
-1 GIKLSAEVKPFV
+1 MLVINLQSQLLPACFDDMAGIKLSAEVKPFV

-32 PRYLTTCYP
+32 PRYLTTCYR

-61 NCSYSPG
+61 SCSYSPD
-68 VVANVYPVAGS
+68 VVANVYPGAGS

-88 CNGSGVVS
+88 YNGSGIVS

-101 TYPVRQESKSLSK
+101 TCLVRQESKSLSK
-114 RRSKEGEKKL
+114 QRRSKEGEKKL
-124 DKKRHDGGEAS
+124 DKKRHDGGESS

-155 PDRFNKTAKKK
+155 PDRFNKTTNKK
-166 STEVPKPEPR
+166 STETPKPESR

-190 SQSLGSSEILNVHH
+190 SQSLGSSEILNVRH
-204 KSTPVSLVETPAD
+204 KSTPEDTSAISKASPQASDEARASLIPSSFDDRAPAD
-217 GSAQPHVSWAV
+217 GSAQPRVSWAV

-238 SSPASEGLS
+238 SSPISEGLS
-247 RSKGKQEN
+247 RGKGKQES

-261 TKNIASETEPE
+261 TKNNASETEPE
-272 EESEKKKKK
+272 EGSEKKKKK
-281 KKKKKKLKSPTDV
+281 KKKKKKPKSPTDV
-294 ERPQSESNIIQ
+294 EGPQSESNTIQ

-319 AAASDRRNRVGPQ
+319 AAASERRNRVGPQ
-332 KPFFTSAVRKQSE
+332 KPSFTSAVRKQSE
-345 VSNLATLL
+345 IHLSEEPCDSWSPSLDETPRVDGLSGKQVSSSVSERKKTQETSRSSGKKSQIPVQLDLGGMLAVLEQKQQTEKSKQSPKPVVFSV

-367 ARSHRLNQGKMPH
+367 TRSHRLNQGKMPH

-436 SQTAGNVTENATLLQ
+436 CQTAGNVTEDETLLQ
-451 DSQAAVPVT
+451 DSRAAVPVT
-460 QVAEGLQEHMRI
+460 HVAEGFPENTGM

-483 QLTATLPKIHSR
+483 QLTTTLPKIHSR

-648 EEEAK
+648 EEDAK
-653 AGLRETQPSILTPES
+653 AGLGETQPSILHES
-668 EKNGLLETFKTSS
+668 EKSGLLETCKTSS
-681 KDSDEDVPNYIKVWK
+681 RDSDEDVPNYIKVWK

-722 LEDHQNK
+722 LEDHQ
-729 AKFSYVVH
+729 
-737 NPDPCFT
+737 
-744 FIPTQLHRTKLW
+744 
-756 STELRSGQAQ
+756 
-766 HTLETSL
+766 
-773 PLPSTVISTSDV
+773 
-785 VFPTFETNEHLYSVF
+785 
-800 SDTASFT
+800 
-807 QLKTCTLP
+807 
-815 SNKVGAIQTCK
+815 
-826 NNLKKRPG
+826 
-834 GEKFKNSVLDA
+834 
-845 GTSNETGRSNR
+845 
-856 KMTEEMEMRFSS
+856 
-868 PLWGQCTQYADT
+868 
-880 VLVAVSAEIPM
+880 
-891 QHPIPKQ
+891 
-898 AEKMNYTTEQQSC
+898 
-911 CFTEVLCTELPALF
+911 
-925 LGLNSIFDKLLCLK
+925 
-939 RMQPVRLS
+939 
-947 GERAEHRLVCTAHTA
+947 
-962 ARLQP
+962 
-967 QVLYTGHCRLQLLV
+967 
-981 LSGLISPRREEYSMF
+981 
-996 EKKNL
+996 
-1001 FFRKNKYQQILNKT
+1001 
-1015 EEIQTE
+1015 
-1021 TFLAKGIVQPP
+1021 
-1032 PTQDEL
+1032 
-1038 IYLHMQDPKRHNYLH
+1038 
-1053 QFSVLVC
+1053 
-1060 ICWFVYCLNQKT
+1060 
-1072 EIQYLQK
+1072 
-1079 EAVRNNSSGL
+1079 
-1089 YCTHKMLLQTNSAA
+1089 
-1103 VNQAENKCTLS
+1103 

>member
-1 GIKLSAEVKPFV
+1 MSAEGRPRSGRGGEGIKLSAEVKPFV

-61 NCSYSPG
+61 SCSYSPD
-68 VVANVYPVAGS
+68 VVSNVYPVAGS
-79 QYQSNNSTH
+79 QYHSNNSTH
-88 CNGSGVVS
+88 CNGSGIVS

-101 TYPVRQESKSLSK
+101 TYPIRQESKNLSK
-114 RRSKEGEKKL
+114 QRRSKEGEKKL
-124 DKKRHDGGEAS
+124 DKKRHDGDDSS
-135 VRIVNRTSFQTSTC
+135 VRIVNRTSFQTSAC

-155 PDRFNKTAKKK
+155 PDRFNKTTNKK
-166 STEVPKPEPR
+166 STQTPKPESL

-182 ASILDFHK
+182 ATILDFHK
-190 SQSLGSSEILNVHH
+190 SQSLGSSEILNVQH
-204 KSTPVSLVETPAD
+204 KSGPVCAAESNIACLSQPQMSLLLNTEEDTSAESKASSKTLDETVATLIPSSFDGRVAFPETPAD
-217 GSAQPHVSWAV
+217 VSAQPHVSWAM
-228 VLSQPPKKIV
+228 VLSQPPKKVV

-247 RSKGKQEN
+247 RGKGKQDSGA
-255 EPKQSE
+255 KSE
-261 TKNIASETEPE
+261 TKNDASETEPE
-272 EESEKKKKK
+272 EGSEKKKKK
-281 KKKKKKLKSPTDV
+281 KKKKKKPKSPTDV
-294 ERPQSESNIIQ
+294 EKPQNGPTKVQ
-305 EPPKIEDVEEFPHL
+305 EPPRIEDAEEFPDL
-319 AAASDRRNRVGPQ
+319 AAASDRRNRLGSQ
-332 KPFFTSAVRKQSE
+332 KSSFTPSVRRESEIHLPEEPWDNRSPTLDGTPKVVDGLAGKQVSSSVLERKKMQETSRSSGKKSQIPVQLDLGGMLAVLEQKQQTEKSKQSSKP
-345 VSNLATLL
+345 VVLSV

-358 LLSKDPATA
+358 LLSKEPATA
-367 ARSHRLNQGKMPH
+367 TKSHRLNQGKMPH

-423 LEQKAAPKDEDNI
+423 LEQTAVPKDEDNI
-436 SQTAGNVTENATLLQ
+436 CQSTENITEDEMLLH
-451 DSQAAVPVT
+451 DSQAAVPAA
-460 QVAEGLQEHMRI
+460 QVAEGFLENTGI
-472 KESKEGSVTSK
+472 KDSTESSTSSK
-483 QLTATLPKIHSR
+483 QLTFSLPKIHSR

-648 EEEAK
+648 EEEAEG
-653 AGLRETQPSILTPES
+653 GLRETQPSILTTDY
-668 EKNGLLETFKTSS
+668 EKNGLSETVKTSS
-681 KDSDEDVPNYIKVWK
+681 KDSDEDVPNYIKIWK

-713 ATADMAILN
+713 AAADMVIVN
-722 LEDHQNK
+722 SEEHQ
-729 AKFSYVVH
+729 
-737 NPDPCFT
+737 
-744 FIPTQLHRTKLW
+744 
-756 STELRSGQAQ
+756 
-766 HTLETSL
+766 
-773 PLPSTVISTSDV
+773 
-785 VFPTFETNEHLYSVF
+785 
-800 SDTASFT
+800 
-807 QLKTCTLP
+807 
-815 SNKVGAIQTCK
+815 
-826 NNLKKRPG
+826 
-834 GEKFKNSVLDA
+834 
-845 GTSNETGRSNR
+845 
-856 KMTEEMEMRFSS
+856 
-868 PLWGQCTQYADT
+868 
-880 VLVAVSAEIPM
+880 
-891 QHPIPKQ
+891 
-898 AEKMNYTTEQQSC
+898 
-911 CFTEVLCTELPALF
+911 
-925 LGLNSIFDKLLCLK
+925 
-939 RMQPVRLS
+939 
-947 GERAEHRLVCTAHTA
+947 
-962 ARLQP
+962 
-967 QVLYTGHCRLQLLV
+967 
-981 LSGLISPRREEYSMF
+981 
-996 EKKNL
+996 
-1001 FFRKNKYQQILNKT
+1001 
-1015 EEIQTE
+1015 
-1021 TFLAKGIVQPP
+1021 
-1032 PTQDEL
+1032 
-1038 IYLHMQDPKRHNYLH
+1038 
-1053 QFSVLVC
+1053 
-1060 ICWFVYCLNQKT
+1060 
-1072 EIQYLQK
+1072 
-1079 EAVRNNSSGL
+1079 
-1089 YCTHKMLLQTNSAA
+1089 
-1103 VNQAENKCTLS
+1103 

>member
-1 GIKLSAEVKPFV
+1 MAAERRPGAGRGGEGIKLSAEVKPFV

-61 NCSYSPG
+61 SCSYSSD

-79 QYQSNNSTH
+79 QYHSNNSTQN
-88 CNGSGVVS
+88 NGSGIVS

-101 TYPVRQESKSLSK
+101 TYPIRRESKTVSK
-114 RRSKEGEKKL
+114 RRSKESEKKL
-124 DKKRHDGGEAS
+124 DKKRQDGGDAS

-149 SRDSVK
+149 SRDSMK
-155 PDRFNKTAKKK
+155 PDRFNKTTNEK
-166 STEVPKPEPR
+166 STQSPKTESLPA
-176 PVPTFE
+176 PVCE
-182 ASILDFHK
+182 ATILDFHK
-190 SQSLGSSEILNVHH
+190 SQSLGRSDILNGQH
-204 KSTPVSLVETPAD
+204 KSGAEDTSVEIKASSKTSDETLANLIHSSFDGRALPETPVD
-217 GSAQPHVSWAV
+217 GSAQPPVSWAM

-247 RSKGKQEN
+247 RGKAKQDSEA
-255 EPKQSE
+255 KQSE
-261 TKNIASETEPE
+261 TKNDASETEPE
-272 EESEKKKKK
+272 EGSEKKKKK
-281 KKKKKKLKSPTDV
+281 KKKKKKTKSPTDV
-294 ERPQSESNIIQ
+294 EKPQNESTTIQ
-305 EPPKIEDVEEFPHL
+305 EPPRIEDAEEFPDL
-319 AAASDRRNRVGPQ
+319 AAASDRRNRLGSQ
-332 KPFFTSAVRKQSE
+332 KSSTLVRKQSE
-345 VSNLATLL
+345 FHVPDEPWYGLSPVLDGTPKVDGLSGKQGSSSILERKKTQETSRSSGKKSQIPVQLDLGGMLAVLEQKQQTEKSKQSSKPVVFSV

-358 LLSKDPATA
+358 LLSKEPATA
-367 ARSHRLNQGKMPH
+367 TKSHRLNQGKMPH

-423 LEQKAAPKDEDNI
+423 LEQTAVPKDGDNI
-436 SQTAGNVTENATLLQ
+436 CKSAENVAEDKTLLQ

-460 QVAEGLQEHMRI
+460 QVAEVLL
-472 KESKEGSVTSK
+472 ESTGVKDSTEGSMTSK
-483 QLTATLPKIHSR
+483 QLTSRLPKIHSR

-648 EEEAK
+648 EKEAEG
-653 AGLRETQPSILTPES
+653 GLKETQPSISATEY
-668 EKNGLLETFKTSS
+668 EKNSLSEMGKTSF
-681 KDSDEDVPNYIKVWK
+681 KDSDEDVPNYIKIWK

-707 LELEKS
+707 LELEES
-713 ATADMAILN
+713 ATTDVIVN
-722 LEDHQNK
+722 SEEHQ
-729 AKFSYVVH
+729 
-737 NPDPCFT
+737 
-744 FIPTQLHRTKLW
+744 
-756 STELRSGQAQ
+756 
-766 HTLETSL
+766 
-773 PLPSTVISTSDV
+773 
-785 VFPTFETNEHLYSVF
+785 
-800 SDTASFT
+800 
-807 QLKTCTLP
+807 
-815 SNKVGAIQTCK
+815 
-826 NNLKKRPG
+826 
-834 GEKFKNSVLDA
+834 
-845 GTSNETGRSNR
+845 
-856 KMTEEMEMRFSS
+856 
-868 PLWGQCTQYADT
+868 
-880 VLVAVSAEIPM
+880 
-891 QHPIPKQ
+891 
-898 AEKMNYTTEQQSC
+898 
-911 CFTEVLCTELPALF
+911 
-925 LGLNSIFDKLLCLK
+925 
-939 RMQPVRLS
+939 
-947 GERAEHRLVCTAHTA
+947 
-962 ARLQP
+962 
-967 QVLYTGHCRLQLLV
+967 
-981 LSGLISPRREEYSMF
+981 
-996 EKKNL
+996 
-1001 FFRKNKYQQILNKT
+1001 
-1015 EEIQTE
+1015 
-1021 TFLAKGIVQPP
+1021 
-1032 PTQDEL
+1032 
-1038 IYLHMQDPKRHNYLH
+1038 
-1053 QFSVLVC
+1053 
-1060 ICWFVYCLNQKT
+1060 
-1072 EIQYLQK
+1072 
-1079 EAVRNNSSGL
+1079 
-1089 YCTHKMLLQTNSAA
+1089 
-1103 VNQAENKCTLS
+1103 

>member
-1 GIKLSAEVKPFV
+1 MSAERRPRSGRGGEGIKLSAEVKPFV

-61 NCSYSPG
+61 NCSYSPAG
-68 VVANVYPVAGS
+68 VANVYPVAGS
-79 QYQSNNSTH
+79 QCQSNNSTNS
-88 CNGSGVVS
+88 NGSGIVS

-114 RRSKEGEKKL
+114 QRRSKEGEKKQ

-135 VRIVNRTSFQTSTC
+135 VRIANRTSFQTSAY
-149 SRDSVK
+149 SRDSMK
-155 PDRFNKTAKKK
+155 PDRFNKTTKKK
-166 STEVPKPEPR
+166 STEAPKPESR

-182 ASILDFHK
+182 ASVLDFHK
-190 SQSLGSSEILNVHH
+190 SQSLGNSEILNVHH
-204 KSTPVSLVETPAD
+204 KSTPEDTSAKRKASPRASDEAGANLIPSSLDGRVSFPEAPAD

-247 RSKGKQEN
+247 RGKGKQES

-261 TKNIASETEPE
+261 TKNIPSETEPE

-332 KPFFTSAVRKQSE
+332 KPSFTSAVRKQSE
-345 VSNLATLL
+345 IHLSEEPCDSWSPSLDETPKVDGLTGKQASSSVLERKKTQETSRNSGKKSQIPVQLDLGGMLAVLEQKQQTEKSKQSPKPVVFSV

-358 LLSKDPATA
+358 LLSKDPTSAT
-367 ARSHRLNQGKMPH
+367 RSHRLNQGKMPH

-436 SQTAGNVTENATLLQ
+436 SQTAGNVTENTTLLQ
-451 DSQAAVPVT
+451 DSQAVPVT
-460 QVAEGLQEHMRI
+460 QVGEGFPEHMGI

-653 AGLRETQPSILTPES
+653 AELREAQPSILTPES
-668 EKNGLLETFKTSS
+668 EKNGLLETCKTPS

-707 LELEKS
+707 LALEKS

-722 LEDHQNK
+722 LEDHQ
-729 AKFSYVVH
+729 
-737 NPDPCFT
+737 
-744 FIPTQLHRTKLW
+744 
-756 STELRSGQAQ
+756 
-766 HTLETSL
+766 
-773 PLPSTVISTSDV
+773 
-785 VFPTFETNEHLYSVF
+785 
-800 SDTASFT
+800 
-807 QLKTCTLP
+807 
-815 SNKVGAIQTCK
+815 
-826 NNLKKRPG
+826 
-834 GEKFKNSVLDA
+834 
-845 GTSNETGRSNR
+845 
-856 KMTEEMEMRFSS
+856 
-868 PLWGQCTQYADT
+868 
-880 VLVAVSAEIPM
+880 
-891 QHPIPKQ
+891 
-898 AEKMNYTTEQQSC
+898 
-911 CFTEVLCTELPALF
+911 
-925 LGLNSIFDKLLCLK
+925 
-939 RMQPVRLS
+939 
-947 GERAEHRLVCTAHTA
+947 
-962 ARLQP
+962 
-967 QVLYTGHCRLQLLV
+967 
-981 LSGLISPRREEYSMF
+981 
-996 EKKNL
+996 
-1001 FFRKNKYQQILNKT
+1001 
-1015 EEIQTE
+1015 
-1021 TFLAKGIVQPP
+1021 
-1032 PTQDEL
+1032 
-1038 IYLHMQDPKRHNYLH
+1038 
-1053 QFSVLVC
+1053 
-1060 ICWFVYCLNQKT
+1060 
-1072 EIQYLQK
+1072 
-1079 EAVRNNSSGL
+1079 
-1089 YCTHKMLLQTNSAA
+1089 
-1103 VNQAENKCTLS
+1103 